1 MKFKYIIIFSL
12 STLFLFSCGDPHEY
26 NVDPTFSEFVH
37 RFEQE
42 AAKRGKNYQLQSSG
56 LIIEFSKLKNDQA
69 GLCHYENPIRIE
81 IDSVYWRKIST
92 VAGAYYMKENLIFH
106 EMGHGILKR
115 KHINTILENGDWKSM
130 MCGGDKVDSRPWN
143 INYKDAR
150 RDYYVNELFDE
161 STAMPD
167 FLSTQLLVDTTN
179 FAKKL
184 ILNFDTNNK
193 QDTGWDLA
201 TNSNYSITTENK
213 QLKFISN
220 YTSSYAILLS
230 VQNPTVDIKNN
241 FSFEMEINCQPKST
255 SDQYGLVFAN
265 KTQGTDTT
273 EYFKINR
280 EQKMFP
286 GNSSWYSYYTQL
298 TKYEINKTG
307 KNKLKVF
314 KINNI
319 IYYFINNTYVYQS
332 EMEIYGSGNNFGFLI
347 PAGATI
353 WIDNLQIG
361 IKGSS
366 NIKYKALKATD
377 LSFKVIE
384 LRENSLQDLAK

>member
-1 MKFKYIIIFSL
+1 
-12 STLFLFSCGDPHEY
+12 
-26 NVDPTFSEFVH
+26 
-37 RFEQE
+37 FEQE
-42 AAKRGKNYQLQSSG
+42 AAKRGKNYQLQTSG

-81 IDSVYWRKIST
+81 IDSSYWRKIST
-92 VAGAYYMKENLIFH
+92 VAGADYMKENLIFH

-130 MCGGDKVDSRPWN
+130 MCGGDKVDNRPWN
-143 INYKDAR
+143 INYQGAR
-150 RDYYVNELFDE
+150 RDYYVNELFNE

-167 FLSTQLLVDTTN
+167 FLSTQLLVDTSN
-179 FAKKL
+179 FVKKL
-184 ILNFDTNNK
+184 VLTFDTNNK
-193 QDTGWDLA
+193 KDTGWDLV
-201 TNSNYSITTENK
+201 TNSYYSTTTENK

-230 VQNPTVDIKNN
+230 VQDPTVDIKNN
-241 FSFEMEINCQPKST
+241 FSFEIEIDCQPKSI

-265 KTQGTDTT
+265 KTLGTDTT

-280 EQKMFP
+280 EQNMFP

-298 TKYEINKTG
+298 TKYEINKSG

-319 IYYFINNTYVYQS
+319 IYYFINNTYVYQC
-332 EMEIYGSGNNFGFLI
+332 EMEIFGSGNNFGFLV
-347 PAGATI
+347 PSGATI
-353 WIDNLQIG
+353 WIDNLQID
-361 IKGSS
+361 IKSSS
-366 NIKYKALKATD
+366 NIKHKVLSTSN
-377 LSFKVIE
+377 LSFKIIE
-384 LRENSLQDLAK
+384 LKDNTLQDFNK

>member
-1 MKFKYIIIFSL
+1 
-12 STLFLFSCGDPHEY
+12 
-26 NVDPTFSEFVH
+26 
-37 RFEQE
+37 
-42 AAKRGKNYQLQSSG
+42 
-56 LIIEFSKLKNDQA
+56 
-69 GLCHYENPIRIE
+69 
-81 IDSVYWRKIST
+81 
-92 VAGAYYMKENLIFH
+92 
-106 EMGHGILKR
+106 
-115 KHINTILENGDWKSM
+115 
-130 MCGGDKVDSRPWN
+130 
-143 INYKDAR
+143 
-150 RDYYVNELFDE
+150 VNELFDE

-179 FAKKL
+179 FTKKL

-201 TNSNYSITTENK
+201 TNSNYSITTDNK

-241 FSFEMEINCQPKST
+241 FSFEMEIDCQPKSP

-265 KTQGTDTT
+265 KTQGADTT

-298 TKYEINKTG
+298 TKNEINKTG

-319 IYYFINNTYVYQS
+319 IYYFINNIYVYQS
-332 EMEIYGSGNNFGFLI
+332 EMEIYGSGNNFGFLV

-353 WIDNLQIG
+353 WVDNLQIG
-361 IKGSS
+361 IKSS
-366 NIKYKALKATD
+366 SYIKYKSLSTND
-377 LSFKVIE
+377 LSFKIIE